1 MKNRWIAA
9 LPIAALLASAPSCRR
24 GSESATLAIIQS
36 SDVLSLDPND
46 KFEVVTDTVA
56 MNLFDPLV
64 RYDAHMNLE
73 PCLAERWETPTER
86 SWRIH
91 LRAGVRFHDGS
102 PLTADDVVFTLRRAL
117 HRPDAETY
125 PFLAGITDVRA
136 LDPNT
141 VEIATKEPTPLLS
154 RLSFIYVLPRH
165 LLERQGEKEFF
176 LHPVGTGPYRFVSR
190 IPGDRIELEAFPG
203 YWHGRPAVPRAVFRA
218 VPRADDQWK
227 VATGSHPTVLLSAPR
242 KGWAEHL
249 KDERLRLI
257 ERPSLTVIY
266 LGMNVAPRPG
276 NPLADIRVRRAL
288 RMALDLRELVSRGTR
303 NHGFP
308 ASQFVPPDVIGYN
321 PSLTVPNP
329 DPAEAKRLLAEAGYP
344 NGLDLVIDDEVGP
357 PSPTLTEVS
366 RQLAAIGVRLTP
378 RYWPKEAFFDRID
391 KGESPLNIT
400 GWVCSSGESSELF
413 ETTFHTR
420 VAGGTLGRSNGLG
433 YSNPEID
440 RLTAQILTTIDP
452 AARVELE
459 KQAMAEVVNDL
470 PWIPL
475 YIPEDRYALTPDV
488 RWEPRADGEIHLPE
502 VRLQ

>member
-1 MKNRWIAA
+1 MKKRLLAA
-9 LPIAALLASAPSCRR
+9 LPVLACLAAAPSCRPA
-24 GSESATLAIIQS
+24 SDSAPLVVIQT
-36 SDVLSLDPND
+36 SDVLTLDPNER
-46 KFEVVTDTVA
+46 FEVVTDTVA

-86 SWRIH
+86 SWRVH
-91 LRAGVRFHDGS
+91 LRSGVRFHDGA

-125 PFLAGITDVRA
+125 PFLAGIEDVRA
-136 LDPNT
+136 LDPLT
-141 VEIATKEPTPLLS
+141 VEITTKEPTPLLS
-154 RLSFIYVLPRH
+154 RLSFIYILPGKRM
-165 LLERQGEKEFF
+165 EREGEKEFF
-176 LHPVGTGPYRFVSR
+176 QHPVGSGPYRFVSR
-190 IPGDRIELEAFPG
+190 RAGESIEVEAFPD
-203 YWHGRPAVPRAVFRA
+203 YWQGRPTVRRAVFRA
-218 VPRADDQWK
+218 VARAEDQWK
-227 VATGSHPTVLLSAPR
+227 AVATTHPTVLLSAPR
-242 KGWAEHL
+242 RGWAEHL
-249 KDERLRLI
+249 KDGGLRLI

-266 LGMNVAPRPG
+266 LGMNVTPRPD

-288 RMALDLRELVSRGTR
+288 RMAVDLRELVGRGTE

-321 PSLTVPNP
+321 SALAIPTP
-329 DPAEAKRLLAEAGYP
+329 DRAGAKRLLAEAGYP
-344 NGLDLVIDDEVGP
+344 NGLSLVIDDETGP
-357 PSPTLTEVS
+357 PSPTLAEIT
-366 RQLAAIGVRLTP
+366 RQLAEVGVRLTP

-391 KGESPLNIT
+391 QGQSPLHIT

-420 VAGGTLGRSNGLG
+420 VSGGSLGRSNGIG

-440 RLTAQILTTIDP
+440 RLTEQMLTTIDP

-459 KQAMAEVVNDL
+459 KQAMAAVVADL

-488 RWEPRADGEIHLPE
+488 RWEPRADGEILLPE